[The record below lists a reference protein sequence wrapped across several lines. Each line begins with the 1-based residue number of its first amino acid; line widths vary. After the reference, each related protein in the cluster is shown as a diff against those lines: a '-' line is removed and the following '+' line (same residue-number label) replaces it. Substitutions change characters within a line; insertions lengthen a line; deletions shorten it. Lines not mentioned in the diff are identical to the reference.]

1 LIKAILSRQPS
12 RSFFRSARL
21 RHDVITADLVVYTCS
36 TNVSPLRFHF
46 DAVAHDNDAQSSTV
60 LSVGPF
66 PTDVVNHA
74 TTYRLTIPTPTPTTL
89 SGTQKV
95 AKFNRASLDEIFILL
110 ALWRVEAK
118 NVDLVLTF
126 NIPLSTED
134 GGGVDVAGQAQV
146 KKQFEEAVKSLKMI
160 DFGLFA

>member
-36 TNVSPLRFHF
+36 TNVFSLRFHF
-46 DAVAHDNDAQSSTV
+46 DAVAHDNDAHSSTV

-66 PTDVVNHA
+66 PTDVVN
-74 TTYRLTIPTPTPTTL
+74 
-89 SGTQKV
+89 
-95 AKFNRASLDEIFILL
+95 RASLDEISILL